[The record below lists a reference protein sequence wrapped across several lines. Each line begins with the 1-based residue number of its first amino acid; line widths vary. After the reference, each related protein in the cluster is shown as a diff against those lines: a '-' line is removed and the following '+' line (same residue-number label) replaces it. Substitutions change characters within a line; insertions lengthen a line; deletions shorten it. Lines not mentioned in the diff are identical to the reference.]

1 MRCKNW
7 ICYDIYI
14 SKELLQFGKHRTTIH
29 LNNIIFMLF
38 AAWKTGAICHTR
50 RKIKRHAAGYN
61 TAAGRHSHDL
71 RGVLSW
77 TTMASLLEW
86 MEIQ

>member
-1 MRCKNW
+1 
-7 ICYDIYI
+7 
-14 SKELLQFGKHRTTIH
+14 
-29 LNNIIFMLF
+29 MLF